1 MLDYIK
7 RFNQYID
14 DLRDDE
20 YISNIDIIE
29 IIDKANVMMTRVN
42 IFRARII
49 NIILDMLENR
59 FWIDEDKNRLFLHD
73 IDENEKFLK
82 KLNFFNNL
90 NENEIFIFYDRKDDN
105 INLFARNSYEWNI
118 IIEIYIFGHWIMI
131 IKIWY
136 PWNIEIFMKWNII
149 EIIIISE

>member
-59 FWIDEDKNRLFLHD
+59 F
-73 IDENEKFLK
+73 
-82 KLNFFNNL
+82 
-90 NENEIFIFYDRKDDN
+90 
-105 INLFARNSYEWNI
+105 
-118 IIEIYIFGHWIMI
+118 
-131 IKIWY
+131 
-136 PWNIEIFMKWNII
+136 
-149 EIIIISE
+149 